1 LHTNRIYRPP
11 RSPLAD
17 TAQFLILIAVL
28 SWLLFQ
34 SAGNLNYNWQWYR
47 VSDFLLSRTEE
58 GFRMGP
64 LLLGLG
70 VTIKISAVSLV
81 CTLVIGL
88 MTALFRLSNSPVAS
102 LLARIYLE
110 IIRNTPL
117 LIQIYLIYY
126 VLGPVLGLERFPA
139 AVLALSL
146 FQGAYA
152 SEIIRSG
159 ILSVDLGPDGGGPQS
174 RAEQGSCLPSRY
186 PATGLADDSA
196 TLDQPGNFTDQG
208 FGPGL
213 NHCHIR
219 SGDECQRTGG

>member
-1 LHTNRIYRPP
+1 MHTNRIYRPP

-110 IIRNTPL
+110 IIRNT
-117 LIQIYLIYY
+117 
-126 VLGPVLGLERFPA
+126 RC
-139 AVLALSL
+139 S
-146 FQGAYA
+146 
-152 SEIIRSG
+152 SRS
-159 ILSVDLGPDGGGPQS
+159 I
-174 RAEQGSCLPSRY
+174 
-186 PATGLADDSA
+186 
-196 TLDQPGNFTDQG
+196 
-208 FGPGL
+208 
-213 NHCHIR
+213 
-219 SGDECQRTGG
+219 